1 MLSSR
6 LNRDLKMAHRFKV
19 GQLVE
24 YKPIGAKVGLFTIL
38 RHLPEEL
45 SATDWKYR
53 IKNDG
58 EGFERTVLECDLSP
72 SIVPELR
79 TTRSSPCDAP
89 AGITDD
95 RLVSASCGESCA
107 SSRLS

>member
-53 IKNDG
+53 ISDG
-58 EGFERTVLECDLSP
+58 EGFERTVQECDLSP
-72 SIVPELR
+72 SIVPEASLR
-79 TTRSSPCDAP
+79 RGQPP
-89 AGITDD
+89 P
-95 RLVSASCGESCA
+95 LVI
-107 SSRLS
+107 